1 MDFQKK
7 LWYDRQKNERNY
19 EIEKLSAYQVLEI
32 LFPVAFHYGMMLLA
46 AMLTGNFLDAASQTT
61 LAALL
66 AFLFYGFFKKKSRSQ
81 KKYSAVP
88 SGFCLLWEWLGT
100 PCFSLILNAVHLT
113 EHFSN
118 ASQEALFQS
127 NLLVQII
134 GIGLFVPFVEE
145 LVFRGL
151 VYGKMRRLF
160 SFRAAAAVS
169 AALFALYHGNIV
181 QLVYAFPMG
190 LLLAWSYER
199 WENLS
204 APVLLHIGANLLG
217 ILETVIRGFSIR

>member
-1 MDFQKK
+1 M
-7 LWYDRQKNERNY
+7 
-19 EIEKLSAYQVLEI
+19 A
-32 LFPVAFHYGMMLLA
+32 
-46 AMLTGNFLDAASQTT
+46 GNT
-61 LAALL
+61 L
-66 AFLFYGFFKKKSRSQ
+66 
-81 KKYSAVP
+81 
-88 SGFCLLWEWLGT
+88 
-100 PCFSLILNAVHLT
+100 FSLILNAVHLT

-127 NLLVQII
+127 NLLLQII

-160 SFRAAAAVS
+160 SFRVAAAVS

-199 WENLS
+199 WGSLS

-217 ILETVIRGFSIR
+217 ILETVIRRFSIR

>member
-1 MDFQKK
+1 MIGRKTK
-7 LWYDRQKNERNY
+7 GITRLK
-19 EIEKLSAYQVLEI
+19 KLSAYQVLEI
-32 LFPVAFHYGMMLLA
+32 LFPVAFHYGMMLLV
-46 AMLTGNFLDAASQTT
+46 AMLTGTFLDAASQTT

-66 AFLFYGFFKKKSRSQ
+66 AFPLLWMLYKKEAKPKKKD
-81 KKYSAVP
+81 SARFLWVLP
-88 SGFCLLWEWLGT
+88 LLGMAGNAL
-100 PCFSLILNAVHLT
+100 FSFLLNAVHLT

-145 LVFRGL
+145 LIFRGL
-151 VYGKMRRLF
+151 VYGKLRRLF
-160 SFRAAAAVS
+160 SFWAAAGIS

-181 QLVYAFPMG
+181 QLIYAFPMG

-199 WENLS
+199 WGSFS

-217 ILETVIRGFSIR
+217 ILETVIRGFWIR

>member
-1 MDFQKK
+1 MRLPRLRWQ
-7 LWYDRQKNERNY
+7 
-19 EIEKLSAYQVLEI
+19 
-32 LFPVAFHYGMMLLA
+32 LFWP
-46 AMLTGNFLDAASQTT
+46 S
-61 LAALL
+61 
-66 AFLFYGFFKKKSRSQ
+66 LFYGCFIKKSRSQ
-81 KKYSAVP
+81 KKNIPAVP
-88 SGFCLLWEWLGT
+88 SGFCLLWEWPGNTL
-100 PCFSLILNAVHLT
+100 FSLILNVVHLT

-199 WENLS
+199 WGSLS

>member
-1 MDFQKK
+1 MK
-7 LWYDRQKNERNY
+7 
-19 EIEKLSAYQVLEI
+19 KLSAYQVLEI

-66 AFLFYGFFKKKSRSQ
+66 ALPFLWMLYKKEPKPE
-81 KKYSAVP
+81 KKYSRR
-88 SGFCLLWEWLGT
+88 SLWLLPFVGMAGNTL
-100 PCFSLILNAVHLT
+100 FSLILNVVHLT

-160 SFRAAAAVS
+160 SFRRQPRS
-169 AALFALYHGNIV
+169 AQRFLPFIMETSFSWFMP
-181 QLVYAFPMG
+181 FPWDFFWPG
-190 LLLAWSYER
+190 PTNAGGS
-199 WENLS
+199 LS